1 MHSRKLACALTTV
14 ATLLPAMALA
24 DDRALCDRLGSP
36 RDAAIAA
43 CSRLLAGG
51 GLDAAETASTLA
63 SRGLHYWRN
72 DREKAVADL
81 NAAIELKPDLARA
94 WWARGFFNQST
105 HDLRKDRELRARI
118 IADYS
123 KAIELKPDYIDVYY

>member
-1 MHSRKLACALTTV
+1 MR
-14 ATLLPAMALA
+14 
-24 DDRALCDRLGSP
+24 R
-36 RDAAIAA
+36 
-43 CSRLLAGG
+43 SRLAAASLPEAGTTP
-51 GLDAAETASTLA
+51 LRRRRRWA

-72 DREKAVADL
+72 DREKALADL

-105 HDLRKDRELRARI
+105 HDLRKDRELRERI

-123 KAIELKPDYIDVYY
+123 NAIELKPDYRRVLCARRHLFQL